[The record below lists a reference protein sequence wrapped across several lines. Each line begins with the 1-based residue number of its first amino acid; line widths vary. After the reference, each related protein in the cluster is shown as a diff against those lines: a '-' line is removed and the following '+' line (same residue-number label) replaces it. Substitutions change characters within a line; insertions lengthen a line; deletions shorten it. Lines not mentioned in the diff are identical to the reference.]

1 MTVPGKP
8 KKTLVLLSSVR
19 HPDEGGGGVV
29 GTDLANG
36 FNDIVDDDA
45 ECDTD
50 PSDSEKARTNGK
62 SSLWQKSFCF
72 QAIFY
77 NHLSEKQAEKLRPD
91 EFFLTFEFLQEF
103 RVFPMLTNDH
113 CSCCYSS
120 SCDRYGFASKKSKVK
135 DC

>member
-1 MTVPGKP
+1 MLSLQCALVKEYVLNSHLIWYVLKSLLILNFVFMTVSGKP

-62 SSLWQKSFCF
+62 SSL
-72 QAIFY
+72 
-77 NHLSEKQAEKLRPD
+77 
-91 EFFLTFEFLQEF
+91 
-103 RVFPMLTNDH
+103 
-113 CSCCYSS
+113 
-120 SCDRYGFASKKSKVK
+120 
-135 DC
+135 

>member
-1 MTVPGKP
+1 MQCAIVKEYVLNSDLIWYVNLTILNFVFMTVPGKP

-50 PSDSEKARTNGK
+50 PSDSEKARTHGK
-62 SSLWQKSFCF
+62 PSL
-72 QAIFY
+72 
-77 NHLSEKQAEKLRPD
+77 
-91 EFFLTFEFLQEF
+91 
-103 RVFPMLTNDH
+103 
-113 CSCCYSS
+113 
-120 SCDRYGFASKKSKVK
+120 
-135 DC
+135 

>member
-1 MTVPGKP
+1 MTVSGKP

-50 PSDSEKARTNGK
+50 PSDSEKARTHGK

-72 QAIFY
+72 HAIFY
-77 NHLSEKQAEKLRPD
+77 NHLSEKQADKLRPD
-91 EFFLTFEFLQEF
+91 EFFLDFW
-103 RVFPMLTNDH
+103 VFTGVLSFSNVTN
-113 CSCCYSS
+113 
-120 SCDRYGFASKKSKVK
+120 KWPL
-135 DC
+135 

>member
-1 MTVPGKP
+1 MLSLQCALVKEYVLNSDLIWYVKAYYSQFNFVFMTVPGKP

-50 PSDSEKARTNGK
+50 PSDSEKARTHGK
-62 SSLWQKSFCF
+62 SSL
-72 QAIFY
+72 
-77 NHLSEKQAEKLRPD
+77 
-91 EFFLTFEFLQEF
+91 
-103 RVFPMLTNDH
+103 
-113 CSCCYSS
+113 
-120 SCDRYGFASKKSKVK
+120 
-135 DC
+135 